1 MPKELLNS
9 RITYNNVSGIINNF
23 SNFINQPVLTTS
35 SPTFANLYVSHDTHI
50 SGNLYVTGNTAI
62 FNTNILETQDNIILL
77 NSKETSNGVSLNQ
90 SGIEIDRGLL
100 ENYRVVYD
108 EPSNSLKAGLIST
121 LQKLTFRED
130 SPLIDGIMTWDN
142 LHNRIVSVSD
152 IKLPT
157 TTFSSTV
164 NTINSSTGSLVVDGG
179 VGIQK
184 DLYIGGNIGGSEGV
198 LNFNSNL
205 KLPESNKLYFNTT
218 LSSIYSSIGNI
229 IFDTPF
235 VKIPVVDISGNIA
248 STNTNGNLYFNL
260 INGILLDDSKNIY
273 LGSMNKSISGINN
286 DIQISLLDNSNVKL
300 LQNTGILFNNNSRIY
315 DNGDLNITSNSNINF
330 TSNSLNIP
338 DLIPLNFGT
347 MGSSIS
353 SKNNQLNVSGNVT
366 ITGDLNV
373 LGSNT
378 LINTQTLLVNDNIFI
393 INDNTIGN
401 LYDSGFLVKESDNL
415 YNGLFYKKSTNEFTF
430 AYTNTQSSTNVVI
443 SDYLSV
449 RCRSLTL
456 TDTTDSTG
464 QNTGSLIIP
473 GGVSIAKSLYTDT
486 IIVNNLQ
493 SGNFFGNNLN
503 VINASMGNLNI
514 SGMTTLIN
522 TIGTVLLVKGDAQ
535 FNSIVNINKLVNTD
549 SSIGNL
555 SVTNVS
561 ASNLN
566 VINENITG
574 QLNANNITFLN
585 NSAYFEKSNY
595 MGWLYLGI
603 LTDNSN
609 TFIKLENKNSTETIN
624 ININSGIPILT
635 YQYQNSKQN
644 DIYVYLD
651 NNIIKLYIYNYN
663 NDTTIIDIKT
673 TTTTLLS
680 LIQEGNGVNPSSF
693 NNWTLLDSSYKPS
706 NTNINAGNSNIN
718 GTLKVNDNLPV
729 FANNSISTKNIG
741 ILLARYQ
748 TENDIG
754 IGDVISDSV
763 YYIDVLPSQTVITT
777 QLQLS
782 TNSDNT
788 NDIYTGF
795 YIKFNNQIRKIVNYS
810 GGTRLVTVNTPWTT
824 QPIIGD
830 NVYFY
835 RNKYASLQ
843 YSEQDKTMLMGYTNN
858 NDIIGLLDLKV
869 KNINLSKLTSLNG
882 ILINS
887 TENTTNITS
896 GSIVTYGGVS
906 ILKDLNINKNV
917 IIGYNDG
924 NTSSNLYIN
933 NNENNITLNG
943 NVSTLNFNSTNTS
956 FNINNDNNLFELG
969 NNNINISDNGNIGIN
984 TTTNINADLTLRSN
998 GIININDTIGALKLL
1013 GGNDLI
1019 NSNFIEIGQTI
1030 NILGLVNFMTTNSS
1044 NNSSTGSIVTFGGVS
1059 INNTTNSTG
1068 FTSGGALTLAGG
1080 LSVAKDTY
1088 INGDLHISGTIVG
1101 NSVSFPTLTFYP
1113 TVNCVISLYGNA
1125 ILTKV
1130 SNLNELSFY
1139 VQVIPTLDSK
1149 NTEFEFDLPN
1159 LNNNLTTRFDIIS
1172 YASGYTDDTNVIVL
1186 FNILSFG
1193 KVSSKRG
1200 VVKFQSN
1207 TNTVHYIQIICKYN
1221 G

>member
-1 MPKELLNS
+1 MSKELLNS
-9 RITYNNVSGIINNF
+9 HITYNNVAGIINNF
-23 SNFINQPVLTTS
+23 SNYINQSVLTTS
-35 SPTFANLYVSHDTHI
+35 SPTFANLYITNDTHI

-108 EPSNSLKAGLIST
+108 EPSKSLKAGLIST

-130 SPLIDGIMTWDN
+130 TPLINGIMTWDYLN
-142 LHNRIVSVSD
+142 GRIVSVSD

-179 VGIQK
+179 VGIQQ
-184 DLYIGGNIGGSEGV
+184 DLYIGGNIGGSEGI
-198 LNFNSNL
+198 LNFNSDL
-205 KLPESNKLYFNTT
+205 KLPESNKFYFNTT

-235 VKIPVVDISGNIA
+235 VKIPVLDISGNIT

-273 LGSMNKSISGINN
+273 LGSMNNSISGINN
-286 DIQISLLDNSNVKL
+286 DIQISLLPNNNVKFL
-300 LQNTGILFNNNSRIY
+300 ENTGILFNNNSRIY
-315 DNGDLNITSNSNINF
+315 DNGNLNITSNSNINF

-338 DLIPLNFGT
+338 ERVPLNFGT

-353 SKNNQLNVSGNVT
+353 SENNQLNISGNLT
-366 ITGDLNV
+366 ISGDLNV

-401 LYDSGFLVKESDNL
+401 LYDSGFLVKENDNL
-415 YNGLFYKKSTNEFTF
+415 YNGLFYKNSTNEFTF

-456 TDTTDSTG
+456 TDTTDSIG

-473 GGVSIAKSLYTDT
+473 GGVSIAKTLYTDT

-493 SGNFFGNNLN
+493 TGNFFGNNLN
-503 VINASMGNLNI
+503 VINASTGNLNI
-514 SGMTTLIN
+514 SGMTTLTN

-535 FNSIVNINKLVNTD
+535 FNSIVNINTLVNTD
-549 SSIGNL
+549 GSIGNL
-555 SVTNVS
+555 SVTNVT

-595 MGWLYLGI
+595 MGWLYVGI

-624 ININSGIPILT
+624 ININSGIPTLT

-651 NNIIKLYIYNYN
+651 NTNIKLYIYNYN

-680 LIQEGNGVNPSSF
+680 LIQEGNGINPSSF
-693 NNWTLLDSSYKPS
+693 NNWTLLDSSYKAS
-706 NTNINAGNSNIN
+706 NTNINAGNFNIN
-718 GTLKVNDNLPV
+718 GTLKVNDNLPI
-729 FANNSISTKNIG
+729 FGNNPISTKNLG
-741 ILLARYQ
+741 ILLTRYQ
-748 TENDIG
+748 TENDLG

-763 YYIDVLPSQTVITT
+763 YYIDVLPSQTVTIT

-782 TNSDNT
+782 TNADNT

-810 GGTRLVTVNTPWTT
+810 GGTRLVTINTPWTT
-824 QPIIGD
+824 PPILGD
-830 NVYFY
+830 SIYFY
-835 RNKYASLQ
+835 RNRYASLQ

-869 KNINLSKLTSLNG
+869 KNINLSKLTSTNG
-882 ILINS
+882 IIINN

-906 ILKDLNINKNV
+906 ILQDLNINKNV

-933 NNENNITLNG
+933 NNQNSITLNG
-943 NVSTLNFNSTNTS
+943 NVSTLNFNSTNGN
-956 FNINNDNNLFELG
+956 FNINNNNNLFELG
-969 NNNINISDNGNIGIN
+969 NNNINISNNGNIGIN

-998 GIININDTIGALKLL
+998 GIININDTIGALKLF

-1019 NSNFIEIGQTI
+1019 NSNFIKIGQTI
-1030 NILGLVNFMTTNSS
+1030 DILGLVNFMTTNSS

-1080 LSVAKDTY
+1080 LSVAKDAY

-1101 NSVSFPTLTFYP
+1101 NSVSSPTLTFYP
-1113 TVNCVISLYGNA
+1113 TVNCVVSLYGNA
-1125 ILTKV
+1125 TLTKV

-1139 VQVIPTLDSK
+1139 VQVIPTLDST

-1193 KVSSKRG
+1193 KVSSKQG
-1200 VVKFQSN
+1200 IVKFQSN
-1207 TNTVHYIQIICKYN
+1207 NNAVHYIQVFCRYN
-1221 G
+1221 S